1 MTEDI
6 KKKTKWSY
14 ALKLATVLF
23 PDKVT
28 REFDTGL
35 INNEDVKNF
44 LFHYGFKQ
52 FLSDK
57 IAGIGKGATSK
68 MKLGVFIEYFDLL
81 VSGETSK
88 KVERTKLLTAE
99 QFTELYIPQAIKDF
113 GVDEEVA
120 TKMAAQAWNLAR
132 KAPEKTE

>member
-1 MTEDI
+1 MEVDMTEDI

-14 ALKLATVLF
+14 EDAVATVLF

-57 IAGIGKGATSK
+57 IAGIGKGATSND
-68 MKLGVFIEYFDLL
+68 KLAVFIEYFDLL

-88 KVERTKLLTAE
+88 KVERAKLITEE
-99 QFTELYIPQAIKDF
+99 QF
-113 GVDEEVA
+113 VEEAVA
-120 TKMAAQAWNLAR
+120 EGMEEKFARKMFNLAR
-132 KAPEKTE
+132 KAQAKAE